1 MTGSKVVWTLWFS
14 SSILLLLRATLV
26 PASVTSDYPMLF
38 SNGTDAF
45 FSTNLTA
52 VGHAS
57 LGITSTISGCASVMM
72 VFTSVPLAAEY
83 CRRQLPNVF
92 VDWITT
98 TITSTIAAAIIAV
111 GGADIGLYSQGLA
124 TSLLI
129 GLDAA
134 VVVSFQSFKASVD
147 IFSPGE
153 VQDLFPLLDNQELS
167 EDL

>member
-1 MTGSKVVWTLWFS
+1 MDALGFVIDSAS
-14 SSILLLLRATLV
+14 SPCNACARIRDLGLPHA
-26 PASVTSDYPMLF
+26 LF
-38 SNGTDAF
+38 KWDGCL

-57 LGITSTISGCASVMM
+57 LGITSTISGCASVLM

-111 GGADIGLYSQGLA
+111 GGADISLYSQGLA

-153 VQDLFPLLDNQELS
+153 VQDLFPLLDNQGLS